1 MNNNS
6 TRVQPDAQRPHLPAL
21 TGIRFV
27 AILHIF
33 CFHLWVL
40 FDMKKEPGMEN
51 LLRGMNDL
59 PAPLFT
65 AIANGWMSTSFFF
78 LLSGFILA
86 YLYWGKDGQLSMAK
100 KTFWLTRAIR
110 IYPIHLIL
118 MLITLL
124 LTTAYQLSLGTSP
137 WLLAASGIATLTLTQ
152 AWYPDFVP
160 IWSWPTW
167 TISALVFLYAVM
179 PFLLS
184 HLAKLS
190 RRASILLLCALP
202 FISLLPTAI
211 YALYFPAGT
220 EAPQFWKIFIGSTP
234 LFWLAHFIAGILLT
248 RVFYFSRA
256 TSANNPASG
265 SWFAWGDLALLVVVL
280 LACAQ
285 QIEEPFK
292 FFLRHGL
299 MMPLY
304 MVIIVD
310 LARGNGIAARLFS
323 LPGTGFLGETG
334 FSIFIW
340 QNFVLM
346 MCGAFIMF
354 NPEAGQ
360 HQFFWALVCTILLGI
375 VSTYLIEKPIARKLR
390 SKWLVSGQNK
400 DNKQITAANADSLLP
415 PSNIPAGTSH
425 E

>member
-1 MNNNS
+1 MSNDN
-6 TRVQPDAQRPHLPAL
+6 TGALPDAKHTHLPAL

-51 LLRGMNDL
+51 LLRGMTEL
-59 PAPLFT
+59 PTPLFT
-65 AIANGWMSTSFFF
+65 TIANGWMSTSFFF

-86 YLYWGKDGQLSMAK
+86 YLYWGKDGQLTIPK
-100 KTFWLTRAIR
+100 KTFWLSRAIR

-124 LTTAYQLSLGTSP
+124 LTTGYQLSLGTSP
-137 WLLAASGIATLTLTQ
+137 GLLVASGVATITLTQ

-167 TISALVFLYAVM
+167 TISALVFLYAVL
-179 PFLLS
+179 PFLLPQ
-184 HLAKLS
+184 LAKLS
-190 RRASILLLCALP
+190 RRASIVLLCALP
-202 FISLLPTAI
+202 FISLVPTAI
-211 YALYFPAGT
+211 YAFYFPTGT

-234 LFWLAHFIAGILLT
+234 VFWLAHFIAGILLT
-248 RVFYFSRA
+248 RIFTIARA
-256 TSANNPASG
+256 ANPGNSSPG
-265 SWFAWGDLALLVVVL
+265 SWFAWGDLALLSVVL
-280 LACAQ
+280 IACTQ

-304 MVIIVD
+304 MIIIVD
-310 LARGNGIAARLFS
+310 LARGRGIFALLFS

-340 QNFVLM
+340 QNFVMM

-360 HQFFWALVCTILLGI
+360 HQFIWALVCTILLGI

-390 SKWLVSGQNK
+390 RKWLASGSPQ
-400 DNKQITAANADSLLP
+400 ANNHMKTDSP
-415 PSNIPAGTSH
+415 DIHTTPSNLPAGTSH